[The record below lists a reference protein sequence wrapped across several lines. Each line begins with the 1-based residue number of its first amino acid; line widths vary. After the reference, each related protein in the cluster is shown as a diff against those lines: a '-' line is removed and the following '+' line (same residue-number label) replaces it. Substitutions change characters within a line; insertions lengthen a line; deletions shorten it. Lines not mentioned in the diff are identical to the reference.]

1 MNVIH
6 NFPGMYDVD
15 MNVEL
20 YLPTEKEITKAKYD
34 MIKKYLGVLGPG
46 TQVLIKENG
55 KYYLKADEDATV
67 AENKIKALLNEM
79 GQTYP
84 A

>member
-34 MIKKYLGVLGPG
+34 MVKRCSRTRYSSI
-46 TQVLIKENG
+46 
-55 KYYLKADEDATV
+55 A
-67 AENKIKALLNEM
+67 
-79 GQTYP
+79 
-84 A
+84 